1 MQDMGPWTP
10 TVFTEGRMPK
20 VIPDKIRLK
29 AMELYLE
36 GNTVPAI
43 SAALGTEFNVEVKIP
58 TIYAWSKQY
67 KWKEDKVEAR
77 TAAVETLKESETQRY
92 ARIQEEHLTD
102 YGRLRKKASAELDGH
117 MFDRP
122 FEAAKALDIGIK
134 GERIVIEGM
143 INLQFVQDIMS
154 VLVEEVQ
161 DADTLKRIAFKLKAL
176 TQTQDANG
184 NK

>member
-1 MQDMGPWTP
+1 
-10 TVFTEGRMPK
+10 MPK

-29 AMELYLE
+29 AMELFL
-36 GNTVPAI
+36 GGQTVPAI
-43 SAALGTEFNVEVKIP
+43 SAALVKEFNVEVKVP

-92 ARIQEEHLTD
+92 ARIQEEHLND
-102 YGRLRKKASAELDGH
+102 YGRLRKKASSELDGH

-122 FEAAKALDIGIK
+122 FDAAKALDIGIK

-154 VLVEEVQ
+154 VLIEEISDPDILQ
-161 DADTLKRIAFKLKAL
+161 RIAFKLKSL
-176 TQTQDANG
+176 IQTQDDYD

>member
-1 MQDMGPWTP
+1 
-10 TVFTEGRMPK
+10 MPK

-29 AMELYLE
+29 AMELFLE
-36 GNTVPAI
+36 GKTVPAI
-43 SAALGTEFNVEVKIP
+43 SAELVNEFNVEVKVP

-77 TAAVETLKESETQRY
+77 TAAVETIKESETQRY
-92 ARIQEEHLTD
+92 ARIQEEHLND
-102 YGRLRKKASAELDGH
+102 YGKLRHKASSELDGH

-122 FEAAKALDIGIK
+122 FDAAKALDIGIK
-134 GERIVIEGM
+134 GERVVMEGM

-154 VLVEEVQ
+154 VLVEEINDSDVLQ
-161 DADTLKRIAFKLKAL
+161 RIAFKLKAL
-176 TQTQDANG
+176 IQTQDNNG